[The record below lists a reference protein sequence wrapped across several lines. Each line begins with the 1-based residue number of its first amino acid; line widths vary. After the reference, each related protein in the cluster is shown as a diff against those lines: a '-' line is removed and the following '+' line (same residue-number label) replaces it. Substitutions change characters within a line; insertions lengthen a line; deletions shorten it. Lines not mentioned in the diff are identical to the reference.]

1 MSTEREDL
9 QRANRKLTRSL
20 WIFAAG
26 SLAFGFAL
34 VPLYN
39 VICDIT
45 GYGDRTKLLE
55 ASTATEAPV
64 EDRTVTIEF
73 VSSVPG
79 IGAWELTPE
88 QSSMQ
93 VRPGKFY
100 VARFEAKNLR
110 NAPAVAQAI
119 PNVAPSNATQYLR
132 KADCFCFTPQPFEAN
147 QSRQL
152 EVRFLIDPAL
162 PQKIDRLT
170 LAYSMYD
177 EVGKKNG

>member
-1 MSTEREDL
+1 MSDGREEL
-9 QRANRKLTRSL
+9 RRANRKLVRSL
-20 WIFAAG
+20 CIFAAG

-45 GYGDRTKLLE
+45 GYGDRSRLLE
-55 ASTATEAPV
+55 ASAATEAPD
-64 EDRTVTIEF
+64 ENRTVTIEF

-79 IGAWELTPE
+79 VGAWELTPE
-88 QSSMQ
+88 QRSME

-119 PNVAPSNATQYLR
+119 PSVAPSSATRYLR
-132 KADCFCFTPQPFEAN
+132 KAECFCFTPQPFEAN

-177 EVGKKNG
+177 QVGQNS